1 MRSTK
6 SHRNN
11 RRSHHH
17 IDPVALSQC
26 ECGAHHQRHRAC
38 KACGKYNGRVVID
51 VVAQTERMQKRV
63 ARKQEMYAQYERMM
77 GNPAAAVNEPATS
90 DAAEEKTEI
99 KAKAKTVAKKH
110 RVSKKAAAN
119 KE

>member
-1 MRSTK
+1 MGLRSK
-6 SHRNN
+6 F
-11 RRSHHH
+11 
-17 IDPVALSQC
+17 
-26 ECGAHHQRHRAC
+26 
-38 KACGKYNGRVVID
+38 D
-51 VVAQTERMQKRV
+51 VDEKTDSNTASSPFVGTQA
-63 ARKQEMYAQYERMM
+63 
-77 GNPAAAVNEPATS
+77 NPAAAVNEPATS